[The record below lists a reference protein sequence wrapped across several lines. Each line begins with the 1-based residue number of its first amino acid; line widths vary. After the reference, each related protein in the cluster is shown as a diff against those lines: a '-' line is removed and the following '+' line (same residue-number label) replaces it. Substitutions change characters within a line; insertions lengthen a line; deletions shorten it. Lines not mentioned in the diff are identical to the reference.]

1 MTEIYLSD
9 ITRYDGRID
18 KLKEGMPAFVLKHC
32 SKHKC
37 REDLQASLLG
47 WNILLMLLNHRNVD
61 TKSLSLSYNKYGKPF
76 LGNHYF
82 SISHSGEIVAVCLS
96 TSEVGIDIE
105 KIRPDR
111 DYDFLAER
119 FFSEEE
125 KKQYHASSKKE
136 KCFIQLWTRKEAF
149 HKHVGD
155 GIQLD
160 NFKKDIPYKEILTTY
175 LEDKNKD
182 GYYLSVDCIDNEKV
196 HFRVI

>member
-18 KLKEGMPAFVLKHC
+18 KLKEGMPAFVLEHC

-61 TKSLSLSYNKYGKPF
+61 TKSLSLSYNEYGKPF

-105 KIRPDR
+105 KVRPDR
-111 DYDFLAER
+111 DYDFLDSSAKKR
-119 FFSEEE
+119 RNSITPQAKKKNASSSYGPE
-125 KKQYHASSKKE
+125 KKRFTNMSETESSLT
-136 KCFIQLWTRKEAF
+136 ISRK
-149 HKHVGD
+149 
-155 GIQLD
+155 
-160 NFKKDIPYKEILTTY
+160 T
-175 LEDKNKD
+175 
-182 GYYLSVDCIDNEKV
+182 
-196 HFRVI
+196 FRTKRF